1 MSYGELVKAIGT
13 LWPAAYANADSW
25 VFGTFQTFHFMG
37 LCLLF
42 GTMAVVDLRL
52 LGLFKSL
59 SVKSVLAFLPLAIV
73 GFLIMA
79 ASGYAMVTT
88 NPGLYLYNPA
98 FRMKMY
104 LITLAGLN
112 ALLFTVLEHRDASLV
127 GVGQETSRLTRIT
140 AGASLVGWTAIMVF
154 GRLLQQFTVSV
165 N

>member
-1 MSYGELVKAIGT
+1 MTYDEFVKAIGT
-13 LWPAAYANADSW
+13 LWPGTFANADSW

-42 GTMAVVDLRL
+42 GTMAIVDLRL
-52 LGLFKSL
+52 LGLFKRL
-59 SVKSVLAFLPLAIV
+59 PVKSVLAFLPLAIL
-73 GFLIMA
+73 GFVFMA

-88 NPGLYLYNPA
+88 NPGLYLFNPA

-104 LITLAGLN
+104 LVALAGIN
-112 ALLFTVLEHRDASLV
+112 ALVFTVLEHRQAVLV
-127 GVGQETSRLTRIT
+127 GVGQDTSTLTKVT
-140 AGASLVGWTAIMVF
+140 AAFSLVGWTAIMMF

>member
-1 MSYGELVKAIGT
+1 MSYGDFVKAFGGFWPGT
-13 LWPAAYANADSW
+13 FANADSW

-52 LGLFKSL
+52 LGLFKRL

-79 ASGYAMVTT
+79 SSGYAMVTT

-104 LITLAGLN
+104 MVALAGIN
-112 ALLFTVLEHRDASLV
+112 ALIFTVLEHRQAVLV
-127 GVGQETSRLTRIT
+127 GVGQDTSTLTKVT
-140 AGASLVGWTAIMVF
+140 AGASLIGWTAIMIF

>member
-1 MSYGELVKAIGT
+1 MSYGDFVKAVGQFWPGT
-13 LWPAAYANADSW
+13 FANADSW

-52 LGLFKSL
+52 LGLFKRL

-73 GFLIMA
+73 GFIIMA
-79 ASGYAMVTT
+79 SSGYAMVTT

-104 LITLAGLN
+104 MVALAGIN
-112 ALLFTVLEHRDASLV
+112 ALVFTVLEHRQAVLV
-127 GVGQETSRLTRIT
+127 GVGQDTSAFTKVT
-140 AGASLVGWTAIMVF
+140 AGASLIGWTAIMIF
-154 GRLLQQFTVSV
+154 GRLLQQFTISV